1 MLLDGTCQPKTLFS
15 LVPIGISAKNTFSAW
30 FLSEF
35 RQKTFFQPGSYWN
48 FVKKHFFSLVPIGIS
63 LKKLFQ
69 PGSYWN
75 FIKKHF
81 FKLFPSELGQKS
93 FLSVPHGTQPISFL
107 PVPYETPHTF
117 IKTNKKSKYLQ

>member
-35 RQKTFFQPGSYWN
+35 RQKTLFQPGSYRN

-75 FIKKHF
+75 FIKNHF
-81 FKLFPSELGQKS
+81 YRFRTERSPFHFCRFRTEHHIHS
-93 FLSVPHGTQPISFL
+93 
-107 PVPYETPHTF
+107 
-117 IKTNKKSKYLQ
+117 